1 MNQRF
6 QLSRPINRRKLYG
19 FGVNGGT
26 LRYQVH
32 TSEQFHKF
40 YCGSTLNL
48 EVGNQTLYMSGSING
63 LYIEADN
70 GTTQQSVIIDCNNG
84 TNVAK
89 LKAGKGENYV
99 IENNLASYNSTVLYQ
114 GSNNVVLKG

>member
-1 MNQRF
+1 MAEHC
-6 QLSRPINRRKLYG
+6 
-19 FGVNGGT
+19 
-26 LRYQVH
+26 YQVH

-63 LYIEADN
+63 LYIEGADN

-99 IENNLASYNSTVLYQ
+99 IENNLASYNSTVL
-114 GSNNVVLKG
+114 LF